1 MVVGKLRAPIFIKK
15 LVFIAK
21 KLYSVEYFRAELS
34 PKCQLK
40 AEEELGRL

>member
-21 KLYSVEYFRAELS
+21 KLCGVEIFRAELS
-34 PKCQLK
+34 PKCQFEDSV
-40 AEEELGRL
+40 AG